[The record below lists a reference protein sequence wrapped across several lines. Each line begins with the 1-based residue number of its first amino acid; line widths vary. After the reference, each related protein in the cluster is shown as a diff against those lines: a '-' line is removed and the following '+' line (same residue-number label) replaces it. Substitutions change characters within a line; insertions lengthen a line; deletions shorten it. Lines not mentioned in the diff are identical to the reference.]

1 MAMTDNP
8 TPSPSAV
15 FFDLDGTILDWQ
27 SGMETTWLAA
37 CAEHCD
43 GSYVPAELHEAIRA
57 RRTWFWDDPERART
71 GRMNLD
77 EVSREIVRRAFA
89 DTGLQNRDLAHR
101 IADDYRRQRIEAI
114 APYAGAV
121 ETLAAIRARGTPM
134 ALLTN
139 GDGANQ
145 RRSVDR
151 YDLAQYFACIL
162 IEGEFGVGKPD
173 ERVFRHALAAVSATP
188 ETTWMIG
195 DNLEAD
201 IAPAV
206 GMGMRGV
213 WVDATGEGLPADA
226 PVRPDR
232 IVRAISELV

>member
-1 MAMTDNP
+1 MPDSLA
-8 TPSPSAV
+8 PSPSAV

-27 SGMETTWLAA
+27 SGMETTWLAT
-37 CAEHCD
+37 CEEHCD
-43 GSYVPAELHEAIRA
+43 GSYVPTALHEAIRT
-57 RRTWFWDDPERART
+57 RRTWYWRDPERART

-77 EVSREIVRRAFA
+77 EASREIVRQAFA
-89 DTGLQNRDLAHR
+89 DSGLQNRELAHN
-101 IADDYRRQRIEAI
+101 IANEYRRRRIETI
-114 APYAGAV
+114 APYAGAI
-121 ETLAAIRARGTPM
+121 ETLTAFRARGTPM

-139 GDGANQ
+139 GDAANQ

-151 YDLAQYFACIL
+151 YGLAQYFDCIL

-173 ERVFRHALAAVSATP
+173 ERVFRHALATVAATP

-201 IAPAV
+201 IAPAI
-206 GMGMRGV
+206 GMGMHGV
-213 WVDATGEGLPADA
+213 WVDTTGDGLSADT

>member
-1 MAMTDNP
+1 MSDEPQAI
-8 TPSPSAV
+8 

-27 SGMETTWLAA
+27 SGMERTWLAA
-37 CAEHCD
+37 CEEHCE
-43 GSYVPAELHEAIRA
+43 GSYAPAELHEAIRA

-89 DTGLQNRDLAHR
+89 DSGLQNRDLAHR
-101 IADDYRRQRIEAI
+101 IANDYRRQRIEAI

-121 ETLAAIRARGTPM
+121 EALAAIRARGTPM

-139 GDGANQ
+139 GEAATQ

-151 YDLAQYFACIL
+151 YDLAQYFDCIL

-173 ERVFRHALAAVSATP
+173 ERVFRHALAAVSGRP

-195 DNLEAD
+195 DNLAVD

-206 GMGMRGV
+206 GMGMHGV
-213 WVDATGEGLPADA
+213 WVDAAGDGLPEDT

>member
-1 MAMTDNP
+1 MSDEPRAI
-8 TPSPSAV
+8 

-27 SGMETTWLAA
+27 SGMETAWLAA
-37 CAEHCD
+37 CEEHCE
-43 GSYVPAELHEAIRA
+43 GSYAPAELHEAIRA

-89 DTGLQNRDLAHR
+89 DSGLQNRDLAHR
-101 IADDYRRQRIEAI
+101 IANDYRRQRIEAI

-121 ETLAAIRARGTPM
+121 EALAAIRARGTPM

-139 GDGANQ
+139 GEAANQ

-151 YDLAQYFACIL
+151 YDLAQYFDCIL

-173 ERVFRHALAAVSATP
+173 ERVFRHALEAISGRP

-195 DNLEAD
+195 DNLSVD

-206 GMGMRGV
+206 GMGMHGV
-213 WVDATGEGLPADA
+213 WVDAAGDGLPADT

>member
-1 MAMTDNP
+1 MSDEPQAI
-8 TPSPSAV
+8 
-15 FFDLDGTILDWQ
+15 FFDLDGTTLDWQ
-27 SGMETTWLAA
+27 SGMETAWLAA
-37 CAEHCD
+37 CEEHCD
-43 GSYVPAELHEAIRA
+43 GSYAPAELHEAIRV

-89 DTGLQNRDLAHR
+89 DSGLQNRDLAHR
-101 IADDYRRQRIEAI
+101 IANDYRRLRIEAI

-121 ETLAAIRARGTPM
+121 EALAAIRARGTPM

-139 GDGANQ
+139 GEAATQ

-151 YDLAQYFACIL
+151 YDLAQYFDCIL

-173 ERVFRHALAAVSATP
+173 ERVFRHALAAVSGRP

-195 DNLEAD
+195 DNLAVD

-206 GMGMRGV
+206 GMGMHGV
-213 WVDATGEGLPADA
+213 WVDAAGDGLPEDT